1 MGHVSVL
8 AVLAALAVVRGVGC
22 CRINDKQ
29 VDCRRDTEV
38 KKCCRIKVGN
48 LSNDK
53 VAKKFLAMQVGRR
66 TANAARVANEGFVV
80 GCNSGFPGSSNFFCS
95 FCSTLGFLCFLCFL
109 CFLGFCKNRFDLFC
123 TATIFKFKLPKVC
136 RDKYWIDLD
145 RQQRQYSEHFG
156 CVGIAESE
164 KV

>member
-8 AVLAALAVVRGVGC
+8 AVLAAALAVVRGVGC

-53 VAKKFLAMQVGRR
+53 VAKEFLAMQVGRR
-66 TANAARVANEGFVV
+66 TANAARVVNEGFVV
-80 GCNSGFPGSSNFFCS
+80 GCNSTFGF
-95 FCSTLGFLCFLCFL
+95 LGFLG
-109 CFLGFCKNRFDLFC
+109 FLGFSSSPGFPAKNRFDRFC
-123 TATIFKFKLPKVC
+123 TATISKLKLPKVC
-136 RDKYWIDLD
+136 GDKYWIDLD
-145 RQQRQYSEHFG
+145 RPQRQYLEDDR
-156 CVGIAESE
+156 CIGIAERE